1 VSHILRGDG
10 DVFGRSVSVE
20 HWHRNPRRI
29 VVAMVEKDIRFSQE
43 ESGGTSVAG
52 ALMSVVR
59 KM

>member
-1 VSHILRGDG
+1 M
-10 DVFGRSVSVE
+10 FGRSVSVE

-29 VVAMVEKDIRFSQE
+29 VVAVVEKDIRFSQE

-52 ALMSVVR
+52 ALMLVVR